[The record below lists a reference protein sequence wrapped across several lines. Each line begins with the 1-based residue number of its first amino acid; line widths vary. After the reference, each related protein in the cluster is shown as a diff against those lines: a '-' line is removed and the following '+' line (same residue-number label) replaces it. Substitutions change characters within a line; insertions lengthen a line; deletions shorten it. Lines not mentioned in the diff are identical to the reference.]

1 VKRGRVCRCARWLV
15 FTLGLAASGCYLSHQ
30 REDPCAEDERCAVV
44 AWVDHPSAEVL
55 GWYEAPGGD
64 DFVDHDEGRRRVEA
78 AVGRA
83 DLTAEALDNA
93 VGDALTLA
101 WRAPGDEPGGIGSVD
116 RATGRVL
123 FAGSVGTSSTISVPA
138 RWSDP
143 SGFDATPRRAV
154 PRGVHDFLH
163 TLYGEVDPRVLER
176 VLSARPVLEL
186 ESERGP
192 LVVLVLPYGASSERD
207 EVVVIVVPA
216 R

>member
-1 VKRGRVCRCARWLV
+1 M
-15 FTLGLAASGCYLSHQ
+15 
-30 REDPCAEDERCAVV
+30 
-44 AWVDHPSAEVL
+44 
-55 GWYEAPGGD
+55 
-64 DFVDHDEGRRRVEA
+64 
-78 AVGRA
+78 
-83 DLTAEALDNA
+83 
-93 VGDALTLA
+93 
-101 WRAPGDEPGGIGSVD
+101 
-116 RATGRVL
+116 L

-138 RWSDP
+138 TWSDP
-143 SGFDATPRRAV
+143 SSFDATPERAV
-154 PRGVHDFLH
+154 PRGTHDFLH